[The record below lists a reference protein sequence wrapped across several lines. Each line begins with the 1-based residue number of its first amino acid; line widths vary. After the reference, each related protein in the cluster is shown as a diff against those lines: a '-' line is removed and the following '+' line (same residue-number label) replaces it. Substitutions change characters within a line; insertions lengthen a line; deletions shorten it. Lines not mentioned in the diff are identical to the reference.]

1 MTIVKA
7 ERVDFNIAPGYAIE
21 FYRLPTGEKR
31 IGKGSAAKVCGL
43 NHAYFQNLE
52 SRTPKRLEA
61 LRGMGFTGWSLE
73 VSVDRNGISGA
84 SRSDTMSLEDFRI
97 FVAFAAFQLA
107 KKPAQAIATA
117 MIGVAIE
124 TIAKQA
130 FGEAGLSVAE
140 IRALICD
147 TYAKTVNWQAEDRE
161 DAETIEDH
169 LLFLRVV

>member
-31 IGKGSAAKVCGL
+31 IGQASAAKVCGL
-43 NHAYFQNLE
+43 ASNYFYRIQ
-52 SRTPKRLEA
+52 SATPKQLEA
-61 LRGMGFTGWSLE
+61 LMGMGFTGYSLP
-73 VSVDRNGISGA
+73 VTVARDIGRGA
-84 SRSDTMSLEDFRI
+84 SRSETMSLEDFRI
-97 FVAFAAFQLA
+97 FVSFAAFQLA
-107 KKPAQAIATA
+107 KKPAQAIAAA

-130 FGEAGLSVAE
+130 FGEAGLSLAE
-140 IRALICD
+140 IRSMICD

-161 DAETIEDH
+161 DAEVIEDH
-169 LLFLRVV
+169 MIFLRVV